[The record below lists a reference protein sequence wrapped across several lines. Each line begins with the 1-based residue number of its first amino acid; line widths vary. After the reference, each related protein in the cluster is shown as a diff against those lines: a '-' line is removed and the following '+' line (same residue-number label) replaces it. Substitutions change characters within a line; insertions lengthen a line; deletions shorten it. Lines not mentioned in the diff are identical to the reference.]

1 MSESFGIPSSLSSLT
16 TSSLTAT
23 SSVDSSAEGE
33 AAKTSAPPPPPVS
46 QPAQPPAASARTL
59 AQRLDSLFIK
69 VAQAATRAVSKKDLD
84 STVSKTSLSSAK
96 IAALNQAVDEAYDT
110 YKDLSQLTGREL
122 ATALKVDGK
131 GRFDWDFSL
140 YSYLVKDAVEAQA
153 NLASLLHEAASDPS
167 VKGEEFENLSE
178 MAAQA
183 DRRQMEIMTL
193 AFQLAD
199 AVQKKADD
207 PEVVKQLDAKLE
219 TLLPQQAFKINGNE
233 AAIEKMKAQLQPLAD
248 RIDALASRPN
258 ASISSEELAAL
269 QLETATARN
278 ALELAAKEGFPTPD
292 GGRWLPDKAFFT
304 EAKKLIAEVEEKFS
318 DTRKTIGLV
327 SLKAF
332 VKDAFAIPADCSIVD
347 KSNLDRLKAWG
358 FRSLEKAARIRH
370 RIYDL
375 TMEYLKEV
383 LEKKPDSET
392 DGRIDKISDELV
404 DLADFYSE
412 LDEEALLKDIKT
424 LKKMP
429 YPGMEPEGWEKLQA
443 IFKVP
448 RGIMSQ
454 ITHLAICKCQIF
466 DELSPEQFL
475 STDSARALLDGKLV
489 LSTIVE
495 ARIHGMT
502 DADVNPKLD
511 DSNLV
516 SVEPLGHGAAN
527 TVWLLTYKDGSEFV
541 FKPEAAGRQG
551 IEGLR
556 LSMDYEEEQQ
566 VAQLNLATQKTA
578 EALGLEDVMPK
589 STVGCHDCR
598 YGLFMEKAPGLTAG
612 NLVARKETKDGT
624 LTLDEIKSR
633 SEEIYKKILGEV
645 IRQTNRLEW
654 MDLITGQGDRH
665 RGNYMIGVR
674 SDGTVTVKG
683 IDNDECF
690 PAYRTGLCS
699 FHLTGDHA
707 KTFRYFRKKIIEL
720 FPVNYQQEIKDRL
733 EGDSGVVD
741 HIHDNPPDDSLDIDA
756 TKFES
761 GELHYALKKAV
772 GLHGAVLPKF
782 IDEDLYGRL
791 QTLKIGNPAR
801 EAYLDEL
808 KMRLPTDAVASATT
822 RLDQAIAHAELLK
835 KNEMVFSQKDFLQK
849 SKQLE
854 ILNQE
859 FPKREV
865 ILGETKDGAKHLSSE
880 SDAVVNFR
888 YQTHSLFGRDL
899 ARLLKKDWLSSAQNS

>member
-46 QPAQPPAASARTL
+46 QPAQPPVASARTL
-59 AQRLDSLFIK
+59 AQRLDSLFLK
-69 VAQAATRAVSKKDLD
+69 VAQTATRAVSTNDLD

-110 YKDLSQLTGREL
+110 YKDLSQLTGRQL
-122 ATALKVDGK
+122 AAALKVDDK
-131 GRFDWDFSL
+131 GRFDWEFSL
-140 YSYLVKDAVEAQA
+140 HAMMIKGAVDAQA
-153 NLASLLHEAASDPS
+153 NLASLLHQAASDPS

-199 AVQKKADD
+199 AVQKRADD

-318 DTRKTIGLV
+318 DTRKTIGLA

-332 VKDAFAIPADCSIVD
+332 VKDAFAIPDKCPLVD
-347 KSNLDRLKAWG
+347 KTNLPFLGYIAPT
-358 FRSLEKAARIRH
+358 LAKAARIRH
-370 RIYDL
+370 KIHEMAMIYINK
-375 TMEYLKEV
+375 T
-383 LEKKPDSET
+383 LEKNPDAETIWGVYEAESSLASLAGEYKEISAQAIQNEIEILKTAGYCSE
-392 DGRIDKISDELV
+392 K
-404 DLADFYSE
+404 
-412 LDEEALLKDIKT
+412 EA
-424 LKKMP
+424 
-429 YPGMEPEGWEKLQA
+429 EKLQA
-443 IFKVP
+443 FFKVP
-448 RGIMSQ
+448 RGITSQ
-454 ITHLAICKCQIF
+454 IKHLACCSDFIRK
-466 DELSPEQFL
+466 ELSPEQFL
-475 STDSARALLDGKLV
+475 STDSARALLDGKLAM
-489 LSTIVE
+489 STIVE

-516 SVEPLGHGAAN
+516 SAEQLGHGAAN
-527 TVWLLTYKDGSEFV
+527 TVFLLRYKDGSEFV

-551 IEGLR
+551 VEGLR

-612 NLVARKETKDGT
+612 NLVAGKVPDDGGLSMEGIMTK
-624 LTLDEIKSR
+624 LTDDQYGKF
-633 SEEIYKKILGEV
+633 LGEV

-690 PAYRTGLCS
+690 PAYRTGLRS
-699 FHLTGDHA
+699 FHLTESHA
-707 KTFRYFRKKIIEL
+707 DYFRSLCKEIIDSYPEDYRAE
-720 FPVNYQQEIKDRL
+720 VRDRL
-733 EGDSGVVD
+733 NRDSGVVD

-761 GELHYALKKAV
+761 GELHHVLKKVV

-782 IDEDLYGRL
+782 IDEDLYEHL

-801 EAYLDEL
+801 KAYLDEL
-808 KMRLPTDAVASATT
+808 NMRLPTDAVASATT

-865 ILGETKDGAKHLSSE
+865 ILGETKDGKLHLSRK